1 MGSCAFHRPST
12 LHTALDM
19 RPRKRCCVET
29 ACARART
36 MAPLTAVSLAASAV
50 RDSRVCSAAPPA
62 CPTMVESRLNRH
74 MGDNGVAQAAP
85 FTLKI
90 GRSTPLPRICKIY
103 SMCKALRKT
112 LATQHGGRSGSTH
125 LACGRTRGSQSSGR
139 GESNTR
145 RLHAKARERR
155 ASPGSVVTNRRWT
168 SLPRI

>member
-1 MGSCAFHRPST
+1 M
-12 LHTALDM
+12 
-19 RPRKRCCVET
+19 
-29 ACARART
+29 
-36 MAPLTAVSLAASAV
+36 
-50 RDSRVCSAAPPA
+50 
-62 CPTMVESRLNRH
+62 
-74 MGDNGVAQAAP
+74 AQAAP

-145 RLHAKARERR
+145 KSTREAGLTGLHGDQSMLDIAASDLMVERR
-155 ASPGSVVTNRRWT
+155 LRDLQLSSETYITLYQVKYYAIYIGNR
-168 SLPRI
+168 

>member
-1 MGSCAFHRPST
+1 MHFMQTGSSQNSADSTVVRSTVVRVGSCAFHRPST

-74 MGDNGVAQAAP
+74 MGDSGVAQAAP
-85 FTLKI
+85 STLKI
-90 GRSTPLPRICKIY
+90 GWSAPLPRFCKIY
-103 SMCKALRKT
+103 SMCMALRKT
-112 LATQHGGRSGSTH
+112 LAASLQPST
-125 LACGRTRGSQSSGR
+125 AGI
-139 GESNTR
+139 
-145 RLHAKARERR
+145 
-155 ASPGSVVTNRRWT
+155 W
-168 SLPRI
+168 